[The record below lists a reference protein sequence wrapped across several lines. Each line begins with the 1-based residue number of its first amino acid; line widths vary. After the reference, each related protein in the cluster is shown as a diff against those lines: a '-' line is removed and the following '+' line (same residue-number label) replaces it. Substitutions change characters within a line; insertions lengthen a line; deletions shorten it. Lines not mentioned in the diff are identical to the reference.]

1 MNEIPG
7 LEFPEALKQLYTRL
21 NPQDVE
27 QFYAGYQLWHTRQ
40 QMAAIQVQVA
50 ELQQRIAENI
60 ALMQQTHPSPI
71 ALATLVRL
79 QVSGVNDVFLLER
92 MLERGETWLDNTMQ
106 QLDYCERFDFINGDY
121 TQWCENALEGAYDWI
136 DSMRD
141 AITNTPSSPEE
152 SGITAGAD
160 ATEELFLQKLSHE
173 VEAEEDQ
180 SSDLEITLKIPRIS
194 LPSRPM
200 PELSDTSEPSDMP
213 VTIPEPVDT
222 VEASNT
228 PVSAAA
234 EPVDAPVVGEVEP
247 VDILEPTGIAEISE
261 PESVE
266 TAEPIE
272 PVEAPVSAA
281 KPVEETR
288 PVKAPEPVP
297 VEVTADA
304 IDFSIPESVLEE
316 DVVLVATPAEAP
328 PVVEQDGTVVEAE
341 PPATQAEVAPL
352 TQEEPA
358 QPAAQVAIEPDAE
371 EITLPATQL
380 AAAPVEEPAS
390 EQETTPAEADL
401 PDTQAEVSAP
411 AEESATEQ
419 ETTPAEADLLD
430 TQAEVA
436 EPIEEPAIEQE
447 TVPVE
452 DALPDTQA
460 EVSAP
465 AEESASIDTAT
476 EADSLADG
484 EPSSD
489 IDEDTLMV
497 PAILMPTAEP
507 APTTDAAEVAMP
519 SLEAPPVE
527 VQEEAME
534 PDAPATEIP
543 NLSTTTS
550 AEPQE
555 ETAAGESLPEAD
567 ATTTEAVTAPGE
579 PGAVTFVH
587 VAGNAPTAKPPLQE
601 YIEPEQTAT
610 TEVLE
615 QAPAGRPEPS
625 YAQRVTAIENA
636 DTAIE
641 TPAYTWQPQEAPPV
655 AAVPKKRRNFL
666 QRLLAALFGR

>member
-7 LEFPEALKQLYTRL
+7 LEFPEALKRLYTRL

-40 QMAAIQVQVA
+40 QIAAIQVQVA

-152 SGITAGAD
+152 SGTTPGTD

-173 VEAEEDQ
+173 AEAEEDQ

-213 VTIPEPVDT
+213 ATIPEPVDT
-222 VEASNT
+222 VEASDT
-228 PVSAAA
+228 AVSAAA
-234 EPVDAPVVGEVEP
+234 EPMDAPVMSEPEP
-247 VDILEPTGIAEISE
+247 VDILEPTSIAEISE

-266 TAEPIE
+266 TTES
-272 PVEAPVSAA
+272 VEAPVSAA
-281 KPVEETR
+281 VEPVEENRPVEAPVNAAKPVE
-288 PVKAPEPVP
+288 APEPVP

-316 DVVLVATPAEAP
+316 DVVLVATPAEAL
-328 PVVEQDGTVVEAE
+328 PVVEQDDTAVEAE
-341 PPATQAEVAPL
+341 LPATQAEVAPL

-358 QPAAQVAIEPDAE
+358 QPAAQVAIEPDTE
-371 EITLPATQL
+371 EIAT
-380 AAAPVEEPAS
+380 
-390 EQETTPAEADL
+390 EQETTLAEADL
-401 PDTQAEVSAP
+401 PDTQAEVS
-411 AEESATEQ
+411 ES
-419 ETTPAEADLLD
+419 
-430 TQAEVA
+430 
-436 EPIEEPAIEQE
+436 AIEQE
-447 TVPVE
+447 TIPVE
-452 DALPDTQA
+452 TDLSGTQAKVSETSKEPVIAQQTTPIEADLSNTQA
-460 EVSAP
+460 EVSES
-465 AEESASIDTAT
+465 AEESASEQETTLAEAGLPGTQAEVSEPAKELAPTDRAT
-476 EADSLADG
+476 EEAALVES
-484 EPSSD
+484 EPSPD
-489 IDEDTLMV
+489 IDEDTVIV
-497 PAILMPTAEP
+497 PTILMPTAEP
-507 APTTDAAEVAMP
+507 APTTDAPEAELP
-519 SLEAPPVE
+519 SSDL
-527 VQEEAME
+527 
-534 PDAPATEIP
+534 
-543 NLSTTTS
+543 TTTPS

-555 ETAAGESLPEAD
+555 ETATGESLPEAD
-567 ATTTEAVTAPGE
+567 ATTAEAVTAPGE

-587 VAGNAPTAKPPLQE
+587 VADNAPTARPPLQE
-601 YIEPEQTAT
+601 YIEPEQIAT

-615 QAPAGRPEPS
+615 QAPAGRPEAS
-625 YAQRVTAIENA
+625 HEQRATAIENA

-641 TPAYTWQPQEAPPV
+641 TPAYAWQPQESPPV
-655 AAVPKKRRNFL
+655 AVVPKKRRNFL